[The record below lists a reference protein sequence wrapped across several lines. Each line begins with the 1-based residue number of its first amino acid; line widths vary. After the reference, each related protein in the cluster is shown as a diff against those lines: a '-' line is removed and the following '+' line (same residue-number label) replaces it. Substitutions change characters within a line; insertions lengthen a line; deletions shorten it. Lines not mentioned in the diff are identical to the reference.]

1 MFERFESEW
10 SFVPIARPVW
20 AKPDR
25 LHLFPGDLDEEMS
38 WWKVTD
44 PRPELP
50 QDEIG
55 QQRYVRI

>member
-38 WWKVTD
+38 
-44 PRPELP
+44 
-50 QDEIG
+50 
-55 QQRYVRI
+55 